1 MLLGSSSLAIA
12 SSRSRIFSAA
22 AAAASRRHSL
32 APASCSSS
40 SQALQ
45 CRDSRMVGSPV
56 LPARRSFCSRRSS
69 ASADFAEN
77 GRESPDGGIHLILGP
92 MFAGKTTVL
101 LQRIQAEADAGRR
114 VALVKS
120 DKDTRYGLGCIVSH
134 SGKKMHCAAVAS
146 LSDFKSNKPELY
158 AQVLKTSK
166 TKNQK
171 IFHLDSNQAEIIGID
186 EAQFF
191 DDLLS
196 FCQSAADWDGK
207 TLIVA
212 GLDGDFLRQRFGSA
226 LDLVPL
232 ADSVTK
238 LSSRCEICGRAAAF
252 TFRKTDDRRKEV
264 IGGADIYM
272 PVCRKHYVNGQFAME
287 AARSV
292 VLESHS
298 PQRDPCSSSPE
309 RKLAIG

>member
-158 AQVLKTSK
+158 AQ
-166 TKNQK
+166 
-171 IFHLDSNQAEIIGID
+171 AEIIGID